1 MRKEGL
7 LKRLKSIKDTDKKQ
21 SKMELEAF
29 KNLIF
34 LNEIAANAKK
44 NLHEI
49 KRIDKRINYA
59 NLGCV
64 HINGKILDFIIFR
77 RLGDFV
83 RSIYFGHISVRQAV
97 IRQD

>member
-44 NLHEI
+44 TLHEYM
-49 KRIDKRINYA
+49 KQHKPDINTNEY
-59 NLGCV
+59 
-64 HINGKILDFIIFR
+64 
-77 RLGDFV
+77 
-83 RSIYFGHISVRQAV
+83 
-97 IRQD
+97 

>member
-44 NLHEI
+44 NSSW
-49 KRIDKRINYA
+49 N
-59 NLGCV
+59 
-64 HINGKILDFIIFR
+64 
-77 RLGDFV
+77 
-83 RSIYFGHISVRQAV
+83 
-97 IRQD
+97 

>member
-1 MRKEGL
+1 
-7 LKRLKSIKDTDKKQ
+7 
-21 SKMELEAF
+21 MELEAF

-34 LNEIAANAKK
+34 LNEIVANAKK
-44 NLHEI
+44 TLHEI
-49 KRIDKRINYA
+49 KQIDKRINYA

-64 HINGKILDFIIFR
+64 HINGKILDLIFR

>member
-1 MRKEGL
+1 
-7 LKRLKSIKDTDKKQ
+7 
-21 SKMELEAF
+21 MELEAF
-29 KNLIF
+29 KNLVF

-44 NLHEI
+44 TLHEI
-49 KRIDKRINYA
+49 KQIDKKFNYTK
-59 NLGCV
+59 LRCG